1 MSLVRRVLLSRLFL
15 IWGFTLVGIIIALA
29 VTLLLIAKSKQTEIS
44 KAPPKL
50 PTSKNQSDIR
60 LQSEQINIFL
70 LDPESLEVKPIKVEV
85 QLNRE
90 PIDRLKSIV
99 NTLTKATPTNY
110 RNPIPRGTVLN
121 EVFID
126 TQKTVYLDFSH
137 HLTNGHIGGTTAEY
151 ITISAILKTVF
162 DNFPDEIRHIQL
174 LVEGQEI
181 ETLTG
186 HVNLSAPMRF

>member
-1 MSLVRRVLLSRLFL
+1 MSLVRRVFRSRLFL
-15 IWGFTLVGIIIALA
+15 IWGFTFVGIIIALA

-44 KAPPKL
+44 EAPPKL
-50 PTSKNQSDIR
+50 PKTDQSDESF
-60 LQSEQINIFL
+60 QTEQVNIFL

-85 QLNRE
+85 RLNHE
-90 PIDRLKSIV
+90 TIDRLKSIV
-99 NTLTKATPTNY
+99 DTLTKETPTDY
-110 RNPIPRGTVLN
+110 RNPIPRGTVLK
-121 EVFID
+121 EVYID

-137 HLTNGHIGGTTAEY
+137 HLTDGHIGGTTAEFM
-151 ITISAILKTVF
+151 TISAILKTVF
-162 DNFPDEIRHIQL
+162 DNFPDEVKHIQL

>member
-1 MSLVRRVLLSRLFL
+1 MSLVRRVLRSRLFM

-29 VTLLLIAKSKQTEIS
+29 VTLLLIAKSKQTVLI

-50 PTSKNQSDIR
+50 PESENQSDVR
-60 LQSEQINIFL
+60 LRTEQINIFL
-70 LDPESLEVKPIKVEV
+70 LDPESLEIKPINVEV
-85 QLNRE
+85 QLSRD

-99 NTLTKATPTNY
+99 DTLTKETPTNY
-110 RNPIPRGTVLN
+110 RNPIPQGTVLN

-126 TQKTVYLDFSH
+126 MQKTVYLDFSH
-137 HLTNGHIGGTTAEY
+137 HLADGHIGGTTAEY